1 MYLYRVK
8 SAADKFNRQ
17 QLYLDIPICIYK
29 TIQQTNSI
37 KVRTH
42 MVNCAIGSILSQFC
56 IDSNTIPYFDMG
68 TW

>member
-8 SAADKFNRQ
+8 SVPDKFYRQ

-37 KVRTH
+37 
-42 MVNCAIGSILSQFC
+42 
-56 IDSNTIPYFDMG
+56 
-68 TW
+68 